1 MPSISVPFHHNIEM
15 KFPNWGG
22 ITGAQNVTKQ
32 AKAMRPKCLEQAG
45 YVYLIDDDSDI
56 RTHVGA
62 LLRLFGYEVRTFA
75 EAQAFIEH
83 AVLDYPA
90 VVILDMCMP
99 KVSGLQVQQKLLEM
113 QSLATVLYL
122 SGNSERQD
130 IITAM
135 KAGAADFLWKPVPR
149 EILAEAVADA
159 MARSKAAAERF
170 AYQARLRNGLQQL
183 SNREREVYT
192 LMISGLQNRQIAS
205 RLGIRPDTVKKHRTV
220 VCEKFLVEDT
230 AQLIALS
237 RASDR

>member
-1 MPSISVPFHHNIEM
+1 MVLSVPSIISDE
-15 KFPNWGG
+15 
-22 ITGAQNVTKQ
+22 A
-32 AKAMRPKCLEQAG
+32 KCLKQAG

-75 EAQAFIEH
+75 DAAAFVEH
-83 AVLDYPA
+83 TVLDHPA

-99 KVSGLQVQQKLLEM
+99 DVTGLQVQQKLLEM

-149 EILAEAVADA
+149 EILAAAVAEA
-159 MARSKAAAERF
+159 MKRSKAATEQF
-170 AYQARLRNGLQQL
+170 ANQAQLRDRLAQL
-183 SNREREVYT
+183 SNREREVYA
-192 LMISGLQNRQIAS
+192 LMISGLQNRQIAT

-220 VCEKFLVEDT
+220 ICEKFLVEDT

-237 RASDR
+237 HDKKL